1 MLIFDFNRVVF
12 DFMPQNYDIF
22 LIYARF
28 LAKIFGKSD
37 FLSFENNIPLFTR
50 PKSLNKTR
58 QKPICKLYFTFL
70 TLAQK
75 NLSNYLRNSKKSCNF
90 ASNLK

>member
-1 MLIFDFNRVVF
+1 MLIFDFNRVNC

-37 FLSFENNIPLFTR
+37 FLSFDG
-50 PKSLNKTR
+50 
-58 QKPICKLYFTFL
+58 
-70 TLAQK
+70 
-75 NLSNYLRNSKKSCNF
+75 
-90 ASNLK
+90 

>member
-1 MLIFDFNRVVF
+1 LCKDHAGASIGFFYGYWLMIERHLDGFETNVVACHFMLIFDFNRVIF

-37 FLSFENNIPLFTR
+37 FLSFDG
-50 PKSLNKTR
+50 
-58 QKPICKLYFTFL
+58 
-70 TLAQK
+70 
-75 NLSNYLRNSKKSCNF
+75 
-90 ASNLK
+90 

>member
-28 LAKIFGKSD
+28 LLKIFGKSA
-37 FLSFENNIPLFTR
+37 FLSFENNMPLFTY

-75 NLSNYLRNSKKSCNF
+75 KSSK
-90 ASNLK
+90 LLV